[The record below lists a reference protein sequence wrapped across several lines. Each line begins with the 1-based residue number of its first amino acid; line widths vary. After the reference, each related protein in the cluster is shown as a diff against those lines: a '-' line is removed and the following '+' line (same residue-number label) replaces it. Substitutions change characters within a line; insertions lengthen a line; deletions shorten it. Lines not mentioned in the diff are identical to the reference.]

1 MKRCA
6 VRVRGN
12 GRAVD
17 SNDDEYIVWNWSAVG
32 ASRVVVGKDAIV
44 GVNIASNTSA
54 IAWLNIRNETNY
66 TIAQIIA
73 VPARTGDWEAGEP
86 LLESWEAI
94 HHGEGYRIEID
105 VDGFDTFIY
114 DIMLIDEDGDQIYQ
128 VGCES

>member
-1 MKRCA
+1 M
-6 VRVRGN
+6 RVRGN

-66 TIAQIIA
+66 IIAQIIA

-86 LLESWEAI
+86 LLES
-94 HHGEGYRIEID
+94 
-105 VDGFDTFIY
+105 
-114 DIMLIDEDGDQIYQ
+114 
-128 VGCES
+128 